1 MPIERNTRLR
11 PGSIHPSLVTGG
23 LVVDPETGV
32 LSGQSLVDE
41 DSALNTRIDNL
52 YWKDP
57 VNDLAAFENKA
68 VGDFREGEAYFAKSE
83 NNIYIY
89 IGDANI
95 DSTDRSTYQP
105 QSWIDTNLTE
115 KFLIISAGIDAST
128 WASKQYVDDEI
139 ANLIGGAPDVL
150 NTLNDLVTAIN
161 NDPNFGATILADL
174 ADLEA
179 NKADKT
185 EIYTQAEIDALEV
198 ELLAAIDSSTD
209 KFSNVVDYVC
219 GPDQD
224 DDDQDFGQLWLAKR
238 LEVSTATP
246 KNFLLKQDIQ
256 SPQNQPIEI
265 DRGGFNL
272 LGFQPPEKEFRY
284 SHIYNMIIRL
294 SQNELEDPLP
304 TLTFK
309 NVSFNRLYVE
319 PDSNAAVII
328 FNNCLFEQH
337 ELLPNAFECDKED
350 CILYFNNCQFYLDAN
365 PFRASGCKVYI
376 NNCKFEDATSGEVF
390 SIANAQESF
399 ALNSEFIGR
408 LQLTNS
414 DFRIE
419 KSKLVTTQ
427 NQPFVEVDENTVA
440 VFQRITFSTP
450 EVYDSFYF
458 TGTGT
463 AYFDYNIVDISLLPA
478 PQDQSRVKQPIV
490 DPDLNQ
496 GDGSDIYHFLDPLGS
511 ENFFY
516 NDEKARDAIAA
527 MFEQSVHAS
536 PVSFTYDDAAN
547 TLSVGLS
554 LSTSDLADVDNIA
567 FQNQENTFTQPNTF
581 QANTTAGFITATT
594 LSSTHVAS
602 TTMFAPNITTVT
614 QAQENNSTLVATT
627 AYVRQAISTLSQQI
641 FNISVDELEDASIT
655 DPAPNQVL
663 TYIGGADDNA
673 VWQNATIES
682 TWISDIG
689 DFVKEGDSVFRLS
702 KLDPPSP
709 ARQEGDGGFTGGYS
723 ASSQILAWNAEPV
736 TLDNG
741 QEGNGAYVPV
751 LSNSVI
757 EYATT
762 RKVGSSYDGAGKVYL
777 ADTQE
782 VLEGTV
788 NNKAVV
794 PSDLYSGYLRTD
806 ISNIP
811 DTHKQ
816 LARDNLG
823 IIDEFALHNMS
834 NIPDEDKQTA
844 RTNLDINAEF
854 ARLDAINITDPD
866 PIRTALGF
874 ALPSEPNILLES
886 NDDSEFIGVKRAL
899 PYNDKIY
906 IDFNQDPDNEL
917 VYQDSGG
924 EKFYFVDPAG
934 SVFINATTEVGEANY
949 IILPTLNGGY
959 DGLVNYPQF
968 LNLPAETRI
977 GPVVVRKA
985 NGSTLATGGALSLMC
1000 GSNDD
1005 IIVTADNIN
1014 RESTNLP
1021 TFNQAQIDLH
1031 QAGHTVTLWPIIE
1044 DGDLYWFAEGY
1055 YFNGADQQQPAPVV
1069 TITTEVAQDVIEPF
1083 FDHNHHSPS
1092 LSIEYDDPNARLI
1105 LTQHFAT
1112 QAQVNAGTVS
1122 DISIAPDTF
1131 KTYIDALALTFL
1143 EKDQNLA
1150 DLEDASIARESLEL
1164 GTLAVLDSGSLAGE
1178 SVLNAQTL
1186 TDGFLSY
1193 DSASSGIKTQAL
1205 PVAST
1210 VVTGIVDLATLR
1222 DFTHNEG
1229 PDKVVTVDHLHEALE
1244 TDNPYVES
1252 LKSITNTTTYT
1263 PTNNATVDAEINR
1276 YYSISTQNGDV
1287 TFNLPEITT
1296 QPRGSII
1303 KLKYRQQVA
1312 STERITVVPYLNQT
1326 IDGSTNSYILNVEG
1340 QFIIFLLG
1348 VSGWEIN

>member
-57 VNDLAAFENKA
+57 VNDLAAFEDKSPQ
-68 VGDFREGEAYFAKSE
+68 DFRQGEAYFAKSE

-95 DSTDRSTYQP
+95 DSADRSTYQP
-105 QSWIDTNLTE
+105 QSWINNNLTE
-115 KFLIISAGIDAST
+115 QFLIISAGIDAST

-139 ANLIGGAPDVL
+139 ATLIGSAPD
-150 NTLNDLVTAIN
+150 TLDTLQELVEAIEE
-161 NDPNFGATILADL
+161 DPGFGATILAQL

-198 ELLAAIDSSTD
+198 ELLAAINSSTD

-246 KNFLLKQDIQ
+246 KNFLLKQDIL

-309 NVSFNRLYVE
+309 NISFNRLYVE
-319 PDSNAAVII
+319 PDSNPAVII

-399 ALNSEFIGR
+399 ALNSEFTGR

-527 MFEQSVHAS
+527 MFAQSVHAS
-536 PVSFTYDDAAN
+536 PVSFTYDDDAN

-554 LSTSDLADVDNIA
+554 LSTSDLTDVDNIA

-602 TTMFAPNITTVT
+602 TTMFAPSITTVT

-663 TYIGGADDNA
+663 TYVGGTNINA

-723 ASSQILAWNAEPV
+723 ASSQILAWNAQPV

-762 RKVGSSYDGAGKVYL
+762 QKVGTSYDGAGKIYL
-777 ADTQE
+777 AETQE
-782 VLEGTV
+782 VLDGT
-788 NNKAVV
+788 NDNKAVV
-794 PSDLYSGYLRTD
+794 PSDLYAGYLRTD

-811 DTHKQ
+811 EDHKQ
-816 LARDNLG
+816 PARDNLG
-823 IIDEFALHNMS
+823 IADEYALHNMS
-834 NIPDEDKQTA
+834 NIPDEDKQAA

-854 ARLDAINITDPD
+854 VRLDAANIADPD
-866 PIRTALGF
+866 PIRTALRF

-886 NDDSEFIGVKRAL
+886 NDASEFIGVKRAL

-924 EKFYFVDPAG
+924 EKFYFVNPAG
-934 SVFINATTEVGEANY
+934 SVFINATTEAGEANY

-959 DGLVNYPQF
+959 DGLANYDQF
-968 LNLPAETRI
+968 VNLPAETRI

-985 NGSTLATGGALSLMC
+985 NGSTLATEGALSLMC

-1021 TFNQAQIDLH
+1021 TFNQAQIDLI

-1044 DGDLYWFAEGY
+1044 GDNLYWFAEGY
-1055 YFNGADQQQPAPVV
+1055 YFNGTDQQQPAPVV